1 MRARSLGALAA
12 LVALV
17 VLAAAQAGCLVQSRC
32 NSHADC
38 LGNETCSK
46 AGACEFECT
55 ADIDCLTRGMLCLD
69 NRCQLPPSR
78 IKAQNFCLK
87 VENPKAKAYYHKQL
101 CLEQLKGKVVL
112 IYFGA
117 YLG

>member
-1 MRARSLGALAA
+1 MQRAVLGFVVLTA
-12 LVALV
+12 LVL
-17 VLAAAQAGCLVQSRC
+17 LETGCLVQSRC

-38 LGNETCSK
+38 LGNESCSK
-46 AGACEFECT
+46 AGACELECT
-55 ADIDCLTRGMLCLD
+55 DNMDCLTRGMLCLD

-78 IKAQNFCLK
+78 IKAQNFCLR
-87 VENPKAKAYYHKQL
+87 VENPKATAYYHKQL
-101 CLEQLKGKVVL
+101 CLEQLRGKVVL